1 MCVFVWLWLW
11 WMVAHVEQVMDRS
24 RTDETGDGGGYPFGR
39 KCASIFQFWDDP
51 LIMSSPF
58 LFPLLE
64 TAAQERVATHQVT
77 RAAVG
82 PVWRGTGRSDCS
94 MLTYCPDSIDG
105 LHLAFFFGPNH
116 SNTRAGCQTSRP
128 SQAPTTYLG
137 RYRRKYTGAESVGEV
152 LCPPQFVELGS
163 AGSVVQV

>member
-1 MCVFVWLWLW
+1 MCDVVCVFVWLWLW

-105 LHLAFFFGPNH
+105 LHLAFYL
-116 SNTRAGCQTSRP
+116 
-128 SQAPTTYLG
+128 APTTPTPGRGARLPGLPKHQLHTQVGIEGSIQERRVLG
-137 RYRRKYTGAESVGEV
+137 KFCVPHS
-152 LCPPQFVELGS
+152 L
-163 AGSVVQV
+163 